1 MKPSDILSREHRVIE
16 QVLDC
21 LEKMAVQGEDS
32 GQLDEQSIAEALDF
46 FRNFADRCH
55 HGKEEAHFFPAM
67 EAKGFPRAS
76 GPTGVMIHEHDLGRH
91 RVAGMSEALAAA
103 QAGDA
108 SGPTRFAEHAR
119 AFIVLLRGHIEKED
133 HCLFALANEAFTEID
148 QQQLLDAFTQVESEV
163 ESEEMGHGTHEK
175 YLQIADRLADRYGV
189 AKAHSAS
196 PPCGGCGCGHHK

>member
-21 LEKMAVQGEDS
+21 LEKMATQGEDS
-32 GQLDEQSIAEALDF
+32 GQLDGQSIEEALDF

-67 EAKGFPRAS
+67 EAKGFPRAG

-103 QAGDA
+103 RGGDA
-108 SGPTRFAEHAR
+108 LASKRFAEHAR

-133 HCLFALANEAFTEID
+133 HCLFNLANEAFTETD
-148 QQQLLDAFTQVESEV
+148 QQQLLDAFTRV

-175 YLQIADRLADRYGV
+175 FLQIADRLADRYGV
-189 AKAHSAS
+189 ATAHPAS
-196 PPCGGCGCGHHK
+196 PPCRGCGCGHHK